1 MNEQRA
7 QAYGNLIKQLF
18 DCNNGDEPRILQE
31 NRELVDEGLVEFL
44 IMVARTLEETGRED
58 ESKLYMNLAQ
68 GVEQLVALAT
78 RSGEISRISTEVSE
92 EVSDSPSL
100 VREAQPTIKNKNI
113 PFISL
118 IGNLLYRLGRSFIIL
133 LSVVFIGIPLALL
146 MLIFPS
152 LKRKIE
158 SLNSSSPSSVLN
170 KSPHQT
176 SQDITTPIQQDYF
189 NFLMEV
195 LEKVAEN
202 PSRQL
207 IYPFLAQN
215 LDKLDENLIN
225 ILDNWEK
232 TTFFLLTAE
241 TAEQYLLFSRI
252 IGTFAD
258 LIEEF
263 PLGNIAINKDIAIA
277 GYETTLIV
285 FTFDSFPQEW
295 AAARNNLACAYFNRI
310 RGDKAENLERVIASL
325 TEVLKVYTF
334 DAFPLEW
341 ARTQHNLSNAYL
353 DRIRGDE
360 AENLEHA
367 ITACTEALKVRTFDA
382 FPEDWA
388 ATQNNLANAYS
399 RRIRGDKA
407 DNLEMAITAYTEALT
422 VYTFDAFPKDWA
434 MVQYNLANIYSNRIR
449 GGKAENLE
457 RAIAAF
463 NEALKVYTFDAFPK
477 NWAMAQSNLAGAYCD
492 RIRGDRANNL
502 ERAIASSTEALK
514 VHTFDAFPQDWAYT
528 QNNLGYVYSHRIRG
542 DRADN
547 LERAIAAFNEALKV
561 HTFDAFPKN
570 WAAVQ
575 NNLAGAYGE
584 RIRRDRSDNLEMAIA
599 ALNEALKVHTFDAFP
614 QDWASTQN
622 SLANIYSKRI
632 RGDRADNLEMAIAG
646 CREALK
652 VLTFEA
658 FPQDWAKT
666 QHNLAL
672 AYVNR
677 IRGDKAENL
686 EQAIATYH
694 EALKVRTFDAFPED
708 WAATQNNLA
717 NAYFNRIRGDRADN
731 LEVAIAACTEALTV
745 YTFDAFPRDWA
756 YTQNNLGYV
765 YSHRIRGDRAD
776 NLERA
781 IAAYYNALKIF
792 TKENEPLNC
801 LQTAY
806 NLASLHYDQK
816 QWQPASAAYH
826 IAIEALEN
834 ARLEALNP
842 QSRQETLSNAIYVFH
857 DIVQA
862 HLKLNQPE
870 KALEYIE
877 RSKTRNL
884 VELMTQK
891 NVKPQRVSQKIID
904 QLDELRQKWVNEQ
917 IRLQSRSINQNIS
930 SNDKL
935 TPYISDDSHLK
946 EYRQAWEDFIDEK
959 ITPID
964 PKFKLTQIVQPI
976 TFKDIQALTDAE
988 TCLLQ
993 WYITREKILAFV
1005 VSSVPPLSKGGLG
1018 GVNIK
1023 YWESSETDLRAFFDA
1038 TINYLQFYYS
1048 ENGKQEWSNQ
1058 LSNLLQTFA
1067 DTLHLNDI
1075 VALIPNTCKR
1085 LIIIPYWFLHILPL
1099 HALPIN
1105 DNRWAMPI
1113 LQDKYDVQYAPS
1125 CQLLQ
1130 ITKQRQ
1136 LNELTNLFAIQNPT
1150 KDLTFTDL
1158 EVNIISTL
1166 FNQSEIIAKDHA
1178 TKDNV
1183 TSHLKAS
1190 DSHCHHFSCHGG
1202 FNPGNSLDSA
1212 LLLANKELL
1221 TLGEIFELNFKK
1233 SRLVV
1238 LSACETG
1245 LIDLNSISDEYIG
1258 LPSGFLFAG
1267 SPSVVSSLWTVNDLS
1282 TSFLMIKFYE
1292 ILFDENQQVSVPVAL
1307 KQAQYWLQDLTI
1319 DKLDEFLQQYQPQI
1333 DKHLVQLRPGQRK
1346 IYQKSLER
1354 IRERQPYPF
1363 ANPYYWA
1370 GFTATGI

>member
-1 MNEQRA
+1 
-7 QAYGNLIKQLF
+7 
-18 DCNNGDEPRILQE
+18 
-31 NRELVDEGLVEFL
+31 
-44 IMVARTLEETGRED
+44 
-58 ESKLYMNLAQ
+58 
-68 GVEQLVALAT
+68 
-78 RSGEISRISTEVSE
+78 
-92 EVSDSPSL
+92 
-100 VREAQPTIKNKNI
+100 
-113 PFISL
+113 
-118 IGNLLYRLGRSFIIL
+118 
-133 LSVVFIGIPLALL
+133 
-146 MLIFPS
+146 
-152 LKRKIE
+152 
-158 SLNSSSPSSVLN
+158 
-170 KSPHQT
+170 
-176 SQDITTPIQQDYF
+176 
-189 NFLMEV
+189 
-195 LEKVAEN
+195 
-202 PSRQL
+202 
-207 IYPFLAQN
+207 
-215 LDKLDENLIN
+215 
-225 ILDNWEK
+225 
-232 TTFFLLTAE
+232 
-241 TAEQYLLFSRI
+241 
-252 IGTFAD
+252 
-258 LIEEF
+258 
-263 PLGNIAINKDIAIA
+263 
-277 GYETTLIV
+277 
-285 FTFDSFPQEW
+285 
-295 AAARNNLACAYFNRI
+295 
-310 RGDKAENLERVIASL
+310 
-325 TEVLKVYTF
+325 
-334 DAFPLEW
+334 
-341 ARTQHNLSNAYL
+341 
-353 DRIRGDE
+353 
-360 AENLEHA
+360 
-367 ITACTEALKVRTFDA
+367 
-382 FPEDWA
+382 
-388 ATQNNLANAYS
+388 
-399 RRIRGDKA
+399 
-407 DNLEMAITAYTEALT
+407 
-422 VYTFDAFPKDWA
+422 
-434 MVQYNLANIYSNRIR
+434 
-449 GGKAENLE
+449 
-457 RAIAAF
+457 
-463 NEALKVYTFDAFPK
+463 
-477 NWAMAQSNLAGAYCD
+477 MAQSNLAGAYCD

-632 RGDRADNLEMAIAG
+632 RGDRADNLEMAIAALN
-646 CREALK
+646 EALK
-652 VLTFEA
+652 VHTFDA
-658 FPQDWAKT
+658 FPQDWART
-666 QHNLAL
+666 QHNLGL
-672 AYVNR
+672 AYLDR
-677 IRGDKAENL
+677 IRGDEAENL
-686 EQAIATYH
+686 EHAITACT

-708 WAATQNNLA
+708 WA
-717 NAYFNRIRGDRADN
+717 
-731 LEVAIAACTEALTV
+731 
-745 YTFDAFPRDWA
+745 A

>member
-1 MNEQRA
+1 
-7 QAYGNLIKQLF
+7 
-18 DCNNGDEPRILQE
+18 
-31 NRELVDEGLVEFL
+31 
-44 IMVARTLEETGRED
+44 
-58 ESKLYMNLAQ
+58 
-68 GVEQLVALAT
+68 
-78 RSGEISRISTEVSE
+78 
-92 EVSDSPSL
+92 
-100 VREAQPTIKNKNI
+100 
-113 PFISL
+113 
-118 IGNLLYRLGRSFIIL
+118 
-133 LSVVFIGIPLALL
+133 
-146 MLIFPS
+146 
-152 LKRKIE
+152 
-158 SLNSSSPSSVLN
+158 
-170 KSPHQT
+170 
-176 SQDITTPIQQDYF
+176 
-189 NFLMEV
+189 
-195 LEKVAEN
+195 
-202 PSRQL
+202 
-207 IYPFLAQN
+207 
-215 LDKLDENLIN
+215 
-225 ILDNWEK
+225 
-232 TTFFLLTAE
+232 
-241 TAEQYLLFSRI
+241 
-252 IGTFAD
+252 
-258 LIEEF
+258 
-263 PLGNIAINKDIAIA
+263 
-277 GYETTLIV
+277 
-285 FTFDSFPQEW
+285 
-295 AAARNNLACAYFNRI
+295 
-310 RGDKAENLERVIASL
+310 
-325 TEVLKVYTF
+325 
-334 DAFPLEW
+334 
-341 ARTQHNLSNAYL
+341 
-353 DRIRGDE
+353 
-360 AENLEHA
+360 
-367 ITACTEALKVRTFDA
+367 
-382 FPEDWA
+382 
-388 ATQNNLANAYS
+388 
-399 RRIRGDKA
+399 
-407 DNLEMAITAYTEALT
+407 
-422 VYTFDAFPKDWA
+422 

-632 RGDRADNLEMAIAG
+632 RGDRADNLEMAIAALN
-646 CREALK
+646 EALK
-652 VLTFEA
+652 VHTFDA
-658 FPQDWAKT
+658 FPQDWART
-666 QHNLAL
+666 QHNLGL
-672 AYVNR
+672 AYLDR
-677 IRGDKAENL
+677 IRGDEAENL
-686 EQAIATYH
+686 EHAITACT

-708 WAATQNNLA
+708 WA
-717 NAYFNRIRGDRADN
+717 
-731 LEVAIAACTEALTV
+731 
-745 YTFDAFPRDWA
+745 A